1 MTLLRM
7 CKDCLNA
14 ELLVRSYIIEIGD
27 LRQLVR
33 EKDMGLIFVS
43 GVSLV
48 LAYAYFKFAYDSLP
62 RV

>member
-1 MTLLRM
+1 M
-7 CKDCLNA
+7 CNDCLNA
-14 ELLVRSYIIEIGD
+14 ELLVRSYIVEIGD

-33 EKDMGLIFVS
+33 EKNMGLLFVG

-48 LAYAYFKFAYDSLP
+48 LAYAYFKFAYDTLP